1 MNTYR
6 QTYNAAR
13 KHYAPIFERIIREQF
28 EALLLGNE
36 PDMVR
41 LQAALT
47 SIHTN
52 LGVKM
57 AKRTKEQ
64 VLKRAQKMTD
74 VSRYELVILQYLE
87 RMGLSQLAADI
98 TETTREQLRAILLQQ
113 AENNL
118 TTSQVMT
125 LIEARGLPRWRGELI
140 ARTETSH
147 AANVG
152 AMVGALDTG
161 LKCRK
166 EWISAQDNRTRR
178 EPRDQT
184 DHLHMN
190 GVQVEMDDNFQVPS
204 KIGTTAMLH
213 PGQPGAPA
221 NQVCNCRCSVAFI
234 PVRGADN
241 KPIKLADQPPLNG
254 NVAYLYQALNN
265 VTLLQ
270 IQQAVGALLAQ

>member
-1 MNTYR
+1 MTTYH

-36 PDMVR
+36 PDIPQ
-41 LQAALT
+41 LKAALK
-47 SIHTN
+47 SLHTA
-52 LGVKM
+52 LGVRM

-74 VSRYELVILQYLE
+74 ISRYEIVILQYLE
-87 RMGLSQLAADI
+87 RMGLSQLAEDI
-98 TETTREQLRAILLQQ
+98 TDTTKEQLRAILLQQ
-113 AENNL
+113 AEQQL

-161 LKCRK
+161 LKCKK
-166 EWISAQDNRTRR
+166 EWISAKDNRTRR

-184 DHLHMN
+184 DHLHMD
-190 GVQVEMDDNFQVPS
+190 GVQVEMDVNFEVPS
-204 KIGTTAMLH
+204 KMGADAMLH

-221 NQVCNCRCSVAFI
+221 NQVCNCRCSVGFI
-234 PVRGADN
+234 PQRNADG
-241 KPIKLADQPPLNG
+241 KLIKLADQPPLNG

-265 VTLLQ
+265 ATLLQ
-270 IQQAVGALLAQ
+270 IQQAVGAILAQ

>member
-1 MNTYR
+1 MSYR

-13 KHYAPIFERIIREQF
+13 KHYAPIFEQIIREQF

-36 PDMVR
+36 PDMVK

-47 SIHTN
+47 SIHTT
-52 LGVKM
+52 LGVRM

-74 VSRYELVILQYLE
+74 ASRYELVVLQYLE

-98 TETTREQLRAILLQQ
+98 TDTTREQLRAILLQQ

-152 AMVGALDTG
+152 SMVGALDTG

-166 EWISAQDNRTRR
+166 EWQSAQDNRTRR
-178 EPRDQT
+178 EPRDTT

-190 GVQVEMDDNFQVPS
+190 GVTAEMDENFQVPS
-204 KIGTTAMLH
+204 KMGSDAMLH

-221 NQVCNCRCSVAFI
+221 AQVCNCRCNVAFI
-234 PVRGADN
+234 PQRDANGRL
-241 KPIKLADQPPLNG
+241 IKLADQPPLNG
-254 NVAYLYQALNN
+254 NVAFIYQALNN

-270 IQQAVGALLAQ
+270 IQQAVGALLSQ